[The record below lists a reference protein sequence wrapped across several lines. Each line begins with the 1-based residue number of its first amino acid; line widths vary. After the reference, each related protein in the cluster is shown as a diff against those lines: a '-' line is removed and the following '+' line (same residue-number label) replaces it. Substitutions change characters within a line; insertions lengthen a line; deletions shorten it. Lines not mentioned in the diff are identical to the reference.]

1 MSKQNVILKIT
12 ITEESVKVELNGK
25 SSSMSAGLAMAM
37 DGNKDLEEVISN
49 ALKAVKFRR
58 RQREDSHGFINDL
71 KTILKEAKE
80 AKEAEDKAES
90 LIKKMVP
97 IKT

>member
-12 ITEESVKVELNGK
+12 VTEETVTVKMAGYDTK
-25 SSSMSAGLAMAM
+25 MSAGIAEAMYE
-37 DGNKDLEEVISN
+37 NKDLEEVISN

-58 RQREDSHGFINDL
+58 RQGEDYHGFINDL

-80 AKEAEDKAES
+80 AKEAEDKTEKS
-90 LIKKMVP
+90 DKNDGP
-97 IKT
+97 Y

>member
-12 ITEESVKVELNGK
+12 VTEETVRVKMNGR
-25 SSSMSAGLAMAM
+25 SSSMLAGLSEAMF
-37 DGNKDLEEVISN
+37 DNKNLEEVISN

-80 AKEAEDKAES
+80 AEDKAEKS
-90 LIKKMVP
+90 DKNDGP
-97 IKT
+97 Y

>member
-12 ITEESVKVELNGK
+12 VKEESVKVKLNGR
-25 SSSMSAGLAMAM
+25 SGSMSAGLTMAM

-49 ALKAVKFRR
+49 ALIAVKLSKC
-58 RQREDSHGFINDL
+58 QREDSHGFINDL

-80 AKEAEDKAES
+80 AKEAEEKPDKNDG
-90 LIKKMVP
+90 P
-97 IKT
+97 Y